1 MIKNRYYKTTPGVSY
16 EFAVGQNLPVA
27 GGVTAVKMSDIVAAS
42 TVGNIHIMREAVDS
56 AQPYAVVVNTA
67 LAAAYKKQPIF
78 VTYVTEDENGKPL
91 MKNTISLIA
100 ETITA
105 EVIAYSAPANHQ
117 VKLEN
122 SGVGVVSTLQ
132 ELAFKVIETTP
143 GNVPL
148 PTWPFNESLMFG
160 EDAAFAKI
168 AAKIN
173 LAADEEFF
181 TAVAGSGSIT
191 ITSTDA
197 TRHFKLVAVI
207 NPTKADNSDTGVSYT
222 STVLTQAKAGNGTL
236 DQVKELY
243 YYANI
248 KEGVSHFYPQQGTNS
263 AEFGLPMALT
273 TIVGA
278 TTTFDI
284 VRLTGYKTEYSPTPI
299 GSHTQENHIFIAVPV
314 GEGAKIA
321 AIFA

>member
-27 GGVTAVKMSDIVAAS
+27 GSATAVKMSDIVAAS
-42 TVGNIHIMREAVDS
+42 VPGNIYIMREAVDN
-56 AQPYAVVVNTA
+56 AQPYAVIVNTA
-67 LAAAYKKQPIF
+67 LASAYKKQPIF
-78 VTYVTEDENGKPL
+78 VTYVTEDADGKPL
-91 MKNTISLIA
+91 MKNTISLVA

-105 EVIAYSAPANHQ
+105 EVMPYTAPAAHQ
-117 VKLEN
+117 VRLEN

-148 PTWPFNESLMFG
+148 PTWPFNESLSLG
-160 EDAAFAKI
+160 EDAAFARI

-173 LAADEEFF
+173 LANDEEFF

-191 ITSTDA
+191 ITSNDA

-207 NPTKADNSDTGVSYT
+207 NPTKADNSDTGVSYI

-248 KEGVSHFYPQQGTNS
+248 KEGVSHFYPQQGTNP

-273 TIVGA
+273 SIVGSTA
-278 TTTFDI
+278 TFDI
-284 VRLTGYKTEYSPTPI
+284 VRLTGYRTEYSPTPK